1 MICMWTKYRSP
12 LRFNWFLFLYIF
24 LWAFSQISHMHCVL
38 SSNINVDWLGCW
50 HILIGKFVS
59 LNREISW
66 ILRPVAKWVLSVR
79 TVGAKT
85 YLAVNLIIKSF
96 KRTKM
101 NRSWFITSPHETMFG
116 VNAGSARL
124 TCRDMLEKLTAS
136 QQRFEKQHVSLL
148 FWYF

>member
-1 MICMWTKYRSP
+1 M
-12 LRFNWFLFLYIF
+12 
-24 LWAFSQISHMHCVL
+24 
-38 SSNINVDWLGCW
+38 
-50 HILIGKFVS
+50 LIGKFVS

-85 YLAVNLIIKSF
+85 YLAVNLIMKNF

-124 TCRDMLEKLTAS
+124 TCWDMLEKLTAS
-136 QQRFEKQHVSLL
+136 QQQGDDLKNNMSRYCSDIFKKHVEQPTLECHFFPILIYYCLSKCAYCLLNEPLLLIARFTSAP
-148 FWYF
+148 